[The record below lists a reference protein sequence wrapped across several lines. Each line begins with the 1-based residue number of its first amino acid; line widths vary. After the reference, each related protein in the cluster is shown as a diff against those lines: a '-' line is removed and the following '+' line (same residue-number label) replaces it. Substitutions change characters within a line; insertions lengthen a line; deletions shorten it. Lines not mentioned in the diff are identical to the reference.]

1 MTAGGPPKGS
11 IAETV
16 QTTDGF
22 LRHAGREFLVV
33 LYTAVRS
40 LKLYPIENAQVQKAL
55 DDLTATT
62 KHLLDV
68 EKEIELRLQGE
79 FIFVNSTRLR
89 LDLDNYASFSH
100 ILGVLRQ
107 SGIGAVRIDE
117 GVERKQLQIFVALLL
132 SYAAKEVTATK
143 VFELAQKLS
152 DAGVTH
158 IGVEPPLETDEDTED
173 EERQKEAA
181 KRTYARSVAVTKEVI
196 NSIRMGRTAN
206 VKKVKRAVQ
215 AIVDQVLN
223 NEASLMG
230 LTTLRDYDEYTFT
243 HSVNVCI
250 FSVALGRKLGLTKL
264 QLYDLGMAALFHD
277 VGKSRVPLEVLNK
290 QGGLTDE
297 EWRIM
302 QAHPWLGVLTL
313 FGLRGYGEIPYR
325 GMIVAYEHHMK
336 TDLTGYPKS
345 LRARELSIYS
355 KIVAVAD
362 GFDAATSRRVYQ
374 TVPIQPDQVLKEM
387 WENPRQRRPASGPDS
402 LSHRGIPDA
411 GAVARGAAGRGR
423 RGGGL
428 HRGRD
433 PLLGSA
439 RRRSHDPA
447 LDAGR
452 SRSGH
457 DGGARAGA
465 DPPGGARRS
474 GDRDD
479 VSEPGPGVRRG
490 SLHARRGGRRRVGP
504 VAHRLPRGRG
514 PGYRGA
520 RGGEPAR
527 LDPVARAHHE
537 SGAIDPRRA
546 RGERLSLPHLA
557 IGRDR
562 GARPGAGGP
571 DTARRPGTRREP
583 APPGRG
589 LRDRHARTGARHRGP
604 GRRRRGG
611 QRDRGSPRPGWA
623 GRGGAPGA

>member
-1 MTAGGPPKGS
+1 VSGGGPPRQAS
-11 IAETV
+11 IAETI

-33 LYTAVRS
+33 LYTSFRS

-55 DDLTATT
+55 DDLAATT

-68 EKEIELRLQGE
+68 EKELELRLQGE
-79 FIFVNSTRLR
+79 FLFVNSTRLR

-107 SGIGAVRIDE
+107 CGVGAVRM
-117 GVERKQLQIFVALLL
+117 L
-132 SYAAKEVTATK
+132 SYAAKEANPNK
-143 VFELAQKLS
+143 VFELGQKLT
-152 DAGVTH
+152 DGGVSF
-158 IGVEPPLETDEDTED
+158 ISVEPPLETDEDVEE

-223 NEASLMG
+223 NEASLVG

-264 QLYDLGMAALFHD
+264 QLYDLGIAALFHD

-290 QGGLTDE
+290 QGGLSDE

-345 LRARELSIYS
+345 LRPRDLSIYS
-355 KIVAVAD
+355 KIVSVAD

-387 WENPRQRRPASGPDS
+387 WENPRRGYDPIVVKAFINLIGIYPVGTCVILDTYEVAIVHSANPDVTHVHRPVVRVVASAEGAPHQPGFLADLAQR
-402 LSHRGIPDA
+402 DA
-411 GAVARGAAGRGR
+411 QGNFPRTIVKVT
-423 RGGGL
+423 
-428 HRGRD
+428 
-433 PLLGSA
+433 
-439 RRRSHDPA
+439 DPA
-447 LDAGR
+447 KYGINISD
-452 SRSGH
+452 H
-457 DGGARAGA
+457 F
-465 DPPGGARRS
+465 
-474 GDRDD
+474 
-479 VSEPGPGVRRG
+479 V
-490 SLHARRGGRRRVGP
+490 
-504 VAHRLPRGRG
+504 
-514 PGYRGA
+514 
-520 RGGEPAR
+520 
-527 LDPVARAHHE
+527 
-537 SGAIDPRRA
+537 
-546 RGERLSLPHLA
+546 
-557 IGRDR
+557 
-562 GARPGAGGP
+562 
-571 DTARRPGTRREP
+571 
-583 APPGRG
+583 
-589 LRDRHARTGARHRGP
+589 
-604 GRRRRGG
+604 
-611 QRDRGSPRPGWA
+611 
-623 GRGGAPGA
+623 

>member
-1 MTAGGPPKGS
+1 VTEKRPAARAS

-22 LRHAGREFLVV
+22 LRHAGRDFLVV
-33 LYTAVRS
+33 LYTAFRS
-40 LKLYPIENAQVQKAL
+40 LKLYPLENAQVQKAL
-55 DDLTATT
+55 DDLTQTT
-62 KHLLDV
+62 QHLLDV
-68 EKEIELRLQGE
+68 EKELEVRLQGE

-100 ILGVLRQ
+100 ILGVLTQ
-107 SGIGAVRIDE
+107 CGIGAVRIDE
-117 GVERKQLQIFVALLL
+117 GVERKQLQIFVSLLL
-132 SYAAKEVTATK
+132 SYAAREAAPNK
-143 VFELAQKLS
+143 VFEIGQKLA
-152 DAGVTH
+152 DGGVAH
-158 IGVEPPLETDEDTED
+158 IGVEPPLETDEDAED

-290 QGGLTDE
+290 QGGLSDE

-345 LRARELSIYS
+345 LRGRELSIYS

-387 WENPRQRRPASGPDS
+387 WENPRRGYDQIVVKAFINLIGIYPVGTCIILDTYEVALVHSANPDVAHVHRPVVRIVTTPDGGVQHPGFLADLAQR
-402 LSHRGIPDA
+402 DA
-411 GAVARGAAGRGR
+411 EGHFPRSIVKVT
-423 RGGGL
+423 
-428 HRGRD
+428 D
-433 PLLGSA
+433 PLKYGINV
-439 RRRSHDPA
+439 
-447 LDAGR
+447 
-452 SRSGH
+452 
-457 DGGARAGA
+457 A
-465 DPPGGARRS
+465 DYF
-474 GDRDD
+474 
-479 VSEPGPGVRRG
+479 V
-490 SLHARRGGRRRVGP
+490 
-504 VAHRLPRGRG
+504 
-514 PGYRGA
+514 
-520 RGGEPAR
+520 
-527 LDPVARAHHE
+527 
-537 SGAIDPRRA
+537 
-546 RGERLSLPHLA
+546 
-557 IGRDR
+557 
-562 GARPGAGGP
+562 
-571 DTARRPGTRREP
+571 
-583 APPGRG
+583 
-589 LRDRHARTGARHRGP
+589 
-604 GRRRRGG
+604 
-611 QRDRGSPRPGWA
+611 
-623 GRGGAPGA
+623 